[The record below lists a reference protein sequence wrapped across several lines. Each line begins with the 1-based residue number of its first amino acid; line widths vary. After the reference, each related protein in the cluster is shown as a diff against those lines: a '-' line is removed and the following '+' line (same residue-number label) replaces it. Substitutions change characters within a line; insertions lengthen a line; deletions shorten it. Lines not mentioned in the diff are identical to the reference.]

1 MFNRQKGTNTVR
13 HGPFPNMCLAVL
25 MPQWDWNPF
34 EIYQISFT
42 IDALIT
48 RRKSLLFNTRVR
60 NLCLK
65 IAWAVQDK
73 MLKTG
78 WRLAENW
85 LTINWRLAEYW
96 LKTGWRPAEDH
107 LKTSW
112 RPTEDQLKT
121 IWLTTGWRLTDGW
134 LNTGWRLAED
144 WLKTGWR
151 PAEPNKDQLRTGRGQ
166 EQLTSIWLS
175 S

>member
-65 IAWAVQDK
+65 IAWPVQDK

-85 LTINWRLAEYW
+85 LKIDWRLAEYW
-96 LKTGWRPAEDH
+96 LKTGWRLAEDQ
-107 LKTSW
+107 LNQIKTSW
-112 RPTEDQLKT
+112 GLAEARNNWLLYDYLLRYKT
-121 IWLTTGWRLTDGW
+121 ILMFWSILS
-134 LNTGWRLAED
+134 
-144 WLKTGWR
+144 LKNWKI
-151 PAEPNKDQLRTGRGQ
+151 EK
-166 EQLTSIWLS
+166 
-175 S
+175 